1 MEVKT
6 ECKWVFKLNLP
17 RVKLKFKTSQEQSK
31 IKSAKINKPH
41 FDKSITIIVDSLP
54 L

>member
-6 ECKWVFKLNLP
+6 ECKWVFKLNLS

-41 FDKSITIIVDSLP
+41 FDKSVTIIVDLLP

>member
-6 ECKWVFKLNLP
+6 ECKWVFKLNLS

-31 IKSAKINKPH
+31 IKSGKINKPH

>member
-6 ECKWVFKLNLP
+6 ECKWVFKLNLS
-17 RVKLKFKTSQEQSK
+17 RVKLKFKTSQQQSK